1 MVLYKKETINI
12 LWKGRF
18 EMKNLKV
25 WILEKIEET
34 VDGEKMHVI
43 QVYPEE
49 SMIVPFGE
57 CKTGWK
63 YKWV

>member
-1 MVLYKKETINI
+1 
-12 LWKGRF
+12 
-18 EMKNLKV
+18 MKSLKV

-43 QVYPEE
+43 QVFPEE
-49 SMIVPFGE
+49 AMVVPTGE
-57 CKTGWK
+57 CRTGWK